1 MEEETREASQQRM
14 PADERFQED
23 DAEQEYKYDD
33 NFFDVEQLT
42 ASREEE
48 LYEEGEWEAQEKLS
62 IRDWEKEAKKK
73 VRIEM
78 DDPSIGRRKTIYD
91 LASYVSSGPS
101 VSDILKLSIP
111 EITAEPKIRYSVSIG
126 MPGIAQIDLSP
137 LTQKIVGCVIGEDVT
152 TEYPW
157 VHVKKDIIEDNIDLH
172 SESSDFLPV
181 KDEIS
186 AFPDTKILI
195 GYAPSLYE
203 KAQFYICLTEEGR
216 NAVMRSIQTQR
227 EDHENRVRNAVYK
240 SPGQWHDLGSGAEVD
255 ADVVKN
261 TRPLFMVS
269 TADLLNVPANLTDRK
284 ADEQRDGYIELL
296 PYRQTFENV
305 WRKLVSRSTQV
316 IPRVRHNEAQTGP
329 SIPANSWFQYLYEY
343 ETVDLS
349 TYPEDKIDSLKDFL
363 RRCTDEMCDQ
373 ILMNSMWDIYGS
385 DYANLVRNEKDT
397 QVPMPIS
404 YKEHQSYY
412 DGKIIVDKVINDLC
426 WHPFWTGIAIATYT
440 QHATSEHLIGPKT
453 YDEVLLA
460 GEGNNRVLIWS
471 FTDCLSPKLILECPR
486 EVTSI
491 AVCPLDS
498 TIIVGGCANGQ
509 VVVWHIPGKI
519 EQVEAVVMQT
529 GAQAKY
535 SIAMRNLMTWMR
547 QTKEMSLICP
557 VAMSSLKYSQK
568 AGITQIIWVPSHH
581 KVDKNG
587 RIVSLPEDAT
597 VGDLS
602 WQFATASQDGTIAFW
617 DLKCRL
623 AEKDASRHNRRKKAK
638 RSDITTQP
646 LSPFKILDRVFKPD
660 YILVVQYPDE
670 SRRVVITMLSMY
682 NPKFRKKQVEP
693 FPVRDD
699 VTIRKYYRPIIEK
712 ADYAMEPKMLV
723 GTVEGEFGCI
733 TWEGYEFA
741 TDVSVNRETARWLWM
756 KRTHDGPVTH
766 SARSKY
772 YHRVVAT
779 VGGKIFAVWRD
790 DYGEPLVWK
799 KSSVRY
805 TACSWGSFRPT
816 VLILARVDGTV
827 EIWDFIVKSHE
838 PSFTQSVSGRII
850 TGIYTHQLPLE
861 PQCIGFCDFTGS
873 LRMFTAP
880 RVLLTYDVSDIEW
893 MKKFVDRQ
901 VQRIKEFKAW
911 QKTWRETN
919 PQDIEMKKKLVEMEG
934 EKKRFEAEEKIK
946 VDMVETADRGITPTR
961 PTAVYDQ
968 SDIPRLAREWYVAP
982 FSRTRLKRGR
992 KAVLFF
998 PIELISHCSQRR
1010 KPWQFLE
1017 ETKARWMSMEVK
1029 RMQRV
1034 ILEQKGLRKD
1044 VLERQRAPILRLRQ
1058 EARTKKRKIR
1068 EILNLQDKIFEETVV
1083 FLFPEQ
1089 YQERRE
1095 TLLPPLPVPAV
1106 DRRLTIDE
1114 FIKQEI
1120 ALRKEGVFADPD
1132 EEIIYNFLEVQTEAL
1147 AKMKSTPFERTFNWR
1162 KVLAQGKSG
1171 KIGVYRTEEVT

>member
-1 MEEETREASQQRM
+1 
-14 PADERFQED
+14 
-23 DAEQEYKYDD
+23 
-33 NFFDVEQLT
+33 
-42 ASREEE
+42 
-48 LYEEGEWEAQEKLS
+48 

-261 TRPLFMVS
+261 TRPLLMVS

-460 GEGNNRVLIWS
+460 GEGNNRILIWS

-961 PTAVYDQ
+961 PTA
-968 SDIPRLAREWYVAP
+968 
-982 FSRTRLKRGR
+982 
-992 KAVLFF
+992 
-998 PIELISHCSQRR
+998 RR